1 MKERSFGPV
10 RWIPGTNGGKYPFCH
25 SIYVEGAGVLIDPAS
40 DRDRLKRLRQEED
53 VREVW
58 LSHWHE
64 DHIMHLDLFDDLP
77 LRISE
82 ADAPPLAG
90 LEAFLDAYGMPEGD
104 EREHWRKL
112 MLEQFHFRP
121 RRPRG
126 ILEGG
131 DRVDLGTV
139 TVELIPTPGH
149 TPGHM
154 AFFFVEPRVL
164 FLGDYD
170 LTSFGPWYGD
180 RDSRIPDV
188 ITSVEAL
195 RKVPAKVW
203 IAGHGRG
210 LFEEDP
216 KGLWDRYLEVVHT
229 RERKLLELLAQRP
242 RTMEEIIEAWIV
254 YGRPRE
260 PKAFFAFGER
270 AIMGKHLEDLM
281 ERGRVVREGNRFVL
295 L

>member
-10 RWIPGTNGGKYPFCH
+10 RWIPGANGGKYPFCH

-40 DRDRLKRLRQEED
+40 DRNRLKRLRQEED

-77 LRISE
+77 FRISE

-90 LEAFLDAYGMPEGD
+90 LEAFLDAYGMPEGED
-104 EREHWRKL
+104 RQHWRKL
-112 MLEQFHFRP
+112 MLDQFHFRP
-121 RRPRG
+121 RRPEGYLRRG
-126 ILEGG
+126 ERI
-131 DRVDLGTV
+131 DLGSV

-180 RDSRIPDV
+180 SDSRIPDV
-188 ITSVEAL
+188 IASVETL
-195 RKVPAKVW
+195 RRIPAEVW

-216 KGLWDRYLEVVHT
+216 EGLWDRYLEVVYT

-242 RTMEEIIEAWIV
+242 RTMEEIVEAWIV

-281 ERGRVVREGNRFVL
+281 ERGKVVREGDRFVL
-295 L
+295 I